1 MFLNDEHILVLR
13 NHIDRSVSMKNL
25 KEDLLDHLCCAV
37 ESKVKD
43 GKDFAMAVD
52 EAMRELA
59 PNGFHEIENETNYL
73 LNQNNIRMKKFL
85 YSFGLA
91 ATISMAMGLMMKLL
105 HMPGG
110 EQLVNYGVLSFTVI
124 FLPGITIMN
133 SKNMK
138 DCSRVEKFKVL
149 FGILSATLLAISV
162 CLKMTLNLDA
172 AEILFMTVASVFS
185 FGFLPCL
192 FYGLYKKSQLASA

>member
-37 ESKVKD
+37 ESKVKE
-43 GKDFAMAVD
+43 GKDFEAAAD

-59 PNGFHEIENETNYL
+59 PDGFQEIENETNYL

-91 ATISMAMGLMMKLL
+91 TAISMAMGLMMKLL

-110 EQLVNYGVLSFTVI
+110 EQLINYGVLCFTLF
-124 FLPGITIMN
+124 FLPAITILN
-133 SKNMK
+133 SKSMK
-138 DCSRVEKFKVL
+138 DCSPLEKFKVL

-162 CLKMTLNLDA
+162 CLKMAMNLDA
-172 AEILFMTVASVFS
+172 AEFLLITDAAVFS

-192 FYGLYKKSQLASA
+192 FYGMYQKSQMASA